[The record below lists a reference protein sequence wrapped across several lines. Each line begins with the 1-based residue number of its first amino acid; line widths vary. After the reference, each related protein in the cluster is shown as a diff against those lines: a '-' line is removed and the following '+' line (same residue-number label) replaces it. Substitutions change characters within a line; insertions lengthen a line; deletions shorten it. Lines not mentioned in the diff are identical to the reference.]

1 MSVIQQVRRLLRIA
15 GAQMRTM
22 AALIFEY
29 RATVLLWMLAGITPL
44 IMMFVWRNI
53 AAEGAVG
60 GRGPDEITFYF
71 LLTFLVTQCCQVWII
86 WNVSFH
92 VSMGTYSIHLLR
104 PYDPW
109 LTELLE
115 NITANGMR
123 LPINLAIVIVGLTV
137 SGTWHLIDP
146 MRLPGFILAVLLA
159 WQIMFNIDYA
169 LGLGVLWTER
179 IKSAEAWVYTMLYCL
194 GGALFPLNL
203 VDPQWRAIIEW
214 TPFPWMVG
222 FPMAMLDGSADPWR
236 GFAMQ
241 AFWIAVPVCAHR
253 LMWKRGLKFF
263 GAVGG

>member
-1 MSVIQQVRRLLRIA
+1 MSPVREIGRLLRIS
-15 GAQMRTM
+15 GANMRVM

-29 RATVLLWMLAGITPL
+29 RATVLLWMLAGVTPL
-44 IMMFVWRNI
+44 IMMFVWRKI
-53 AAEGAVG
+53 AEGGAIG
-60 GRGPDEITFYF
+60 GRGPDEFTFYF

-92 VSMGTYSIHLLR
+92 VTMGTYSMHLLR

-123 LPINLAIVIVGLTV
+123 LPINLIIVTLGLTA

-146 MRLPGFILAVLLA
+146 ARLPGFILSVLLA
-159 WQIMFNIDYA
+159 WQIMFNIDYV

-194 GGALFPLNL
+194 GGALFPLDL
-203 VDPQWRAIIEW
+203 VDPQLRAIIEW
-214 TPFPWMVG
+214 TPFPWMVS
-222 FPMAMLDGSADPWR
+222 FPMAMLDGTADPLR

-241 AFWIAVPVCAHR
+241 ALWIAIPVCAHR
-253 LMWKRGLKFF
+253 VLWKRGLKFF